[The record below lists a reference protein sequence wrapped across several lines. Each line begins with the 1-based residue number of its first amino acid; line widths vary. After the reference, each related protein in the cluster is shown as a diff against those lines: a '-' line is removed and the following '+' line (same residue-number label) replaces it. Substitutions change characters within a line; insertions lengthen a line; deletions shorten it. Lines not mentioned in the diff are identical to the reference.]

1 LFDLNGYRYQKKSS
15 SHQTTATLNS
25 KYPNLMYELINFE
38 NQPQNQTYGRDA
50 FGEFGT
56 ILASDSDLAIP
67 ELSDFHS
74 DPQFQIVGHKVST
87 ETTEP
92 KGRTTISYHNPTF
105 LRSNFKI
112 TATKKPRNQKH
123 RSGKHKLNKPLN
135 AARQPT
141 SRNRPQ
147 FCERAAQTTTTLP
160 STAPW

>member
-1 LFDLNGYRYQKKSS
+1 LFDLNEYKYQKKSS
-15 SHQTTATLNS
+15 SHQTTATLNN

-87 ETTEP
+87 ETTD
-92 KGRTTISYHNPTF
+92 R
-105 LRSNFKI
+105 
-112 TATKKPRNQKH
+112 
-123 RSGKHKLNKPLN
+123 
-135 AARQPT
+135 
-141 SRNRPQ
+141 
-147 FCERAAQTTTTLP
+147 
-160 STAPW
+160 